1 MPQEL
6 LTLPPVYCVVGIY
19 RLLTDPLIRKPV
31 WDKCRH
37 GVRRGGLVSLFW
49 AALTWKLQK
58 AFVGYFLLSTPR
70 FTGLSNDRVLGY
82 QVPLDIGTYA
92 TLLFLGDQ
100 ITGIINFFLSRNL
113 GIARDR
119 AWNQTMISRGKEESF
134 WGTYVEEWEK
144 PPRVTA
150 EPPKWEK
157 YVGNKI
163 LRVVISKLVLAPL
176 NFIPFL
182 GLGISAWMKALST
195 SRGLHSPYYKLKKM
209 TPQEIAVFVEER
221 KWDYRIFGFTAAL
234 LESIPIIGIGFNI
247 SNRIASCMWAHDLE
261 KRQDLFRRGE
271 LKPLPPRIVTLD
283 NGEKIELAPSRHAG
297 AGLTKEKV
305 TGS

>member
-1 MPQEL
+1 
-6 LTLPPVYCVVGIY
+6 
-19 RLLTDPLIRKPV
+19 
-31 WDKCRH
+31 
-37 GVRRGGLVSLFW
+37 
-49 AALTWKLQK
+49 
-58 AFVGYFLLSTPR
+58 
-70 FTGLSNDRVLGY
+70 
-82 QVPLDIGTYA
+82 
-92 TLLFLGDQ
+92 
-100 ITGIINFFLSRNL
+100 
-113 GIARDR
+113 
-119 AWNQTMISRGKEESF
+119 MISRGKEESF
-134 WGTYVEEWEK
+134 WGTYAEEWEK

-163 LRVVISKLVLAPL
+163 LRVVISKL
-176 NFIPFL
+176 
-182 GLGISAWMKALST
+182 
-195 SRGLHSPYYKLKKM
+195 
-209 TPQEIAVFVEER
+209 
-221 KWDYRIFGFTAAL
+221 FGFTAAL